1 MGKKIVAIAVLIL
14 AVISAPCASYATD
27 AAPGGS
33 YITSGISPMWTG
45 MDRYTA
51 DLTISSGTAV
61 CTVIV
66 ETTSAKA
73 DKVSFSIKLQQYQ
86 SGSWKTIDS
95 WDQSTAPANGSAK
108 FKESSSISKGFT
120 YRFTGTIKTYKNGTL
135 LDTCSITSME
145 KTY

>member
-1 MGKKIVAIAVLIL
+1 MGKRIIVMAVLLLTVTVMPSI
-14 AVISAPCASYATD
+14 SYAS
-27 AAPGGS
+27 GGAS
-33 YITSGISPMWTG
+33 DHAYVSNGVSPMWTG
-45 MDRYTA
+45 MTDYES
-51 DLTISSGTAV
+51 DLTISSGKAV
-61 CTVIV
+61 CTVLV
-66 ETTSAKA
+66 ETTTAKA

-86 SGSWKTIDS
+86 SGSWKTIDTWS
-95 WDQSTAPANGSAK
+95 KNIVPTNDGAN